1 MPLQSCSTTVNKTA
15 VIIGSGVGGLA
26 TACRLASRGFRVTVV
41 EANGYPGGKLTEISS
56 SGFRFDAGP
65 SLFTMPQFLD
75 QVFEAAGKNPMDYYR
90 YHRLEKS
97 CHYFF
102 EDGTY
107 LEAWADVQKFSLE
120 VETKLGLDGQE
131 ILDYLQQSKEIYE
144 SAGHIFLENSLHR
157 WDTWLRA
164 DVLKA
169 LPKIPSLGLFSSMHQ
184 RNQSSFRDPRLV
196 QLFDR
201 YATYNGSN
209 PYRAPGIL
217 TSIPHLEFN
226 VGTFLPEGGMHTI
239 TQALYQLATDL
250 GVTFHFNL
258 PADKIETSD
267 GRAAG
272 VRAGG
277 KYLEADIV
285 ISNLDVYPTYRK
297 LLPHLAAPEK
307 ILAQERSSSAL
318 IFYWGVSGSFPQL
331 DVHNIL
337 FSADYPRE
345 FKHLFDDHTLTDDPT
360 VYINITSKKEPT
372 DAPPGAE
379 NWFVMINA
387 PANQGQDW
395 DKLIP
400 AARQHIVRKVNHL
413 LHTDIE
419 SRIRCEQ
426 VLDPR
431 SIEHKTGSF
440 QGSLY
445 GTSSNN
451 RMAAFLR
458 HPNFTRKIPNL
469 FFCGG
474 SVHPGGGIPLCLMSA
489 KITSALIAKQ
499 FAA

>member
-1 MPLQSCSTTVNKTA
+1 VTKTA

-26 TACRLASRGFRVTVV
+26 TACRLATLGFQVSVM
-41 EANGYPGGKLTEISS
+41 EANEYPGGKLTEISN

-75 QVFEAAGKNPMDYYR
+75 QVFEAAGKNPRDYYR

-102 EDGTY
+102 EDETY

-120 VETKLGLDGQE
+120 VETKLGLLGQE

-157 WDTWLRA
+157 WDTWLRT

-169 LPKIPSLGLFSSMHQ
+169 LPKIPSLGLFSSMHE
-184 RNQSSFRDPRLV
+184 RNRSSFRDPRLV

-226 VGTFLPEGGMHTI
+226 VGTFLPEGGMHAI

-337 FSADYPRE
+337 FSADYARE

-400 AARQHIVRKVNHL
+400 AAQQHIVRKINRL

-431 SIEHKTGSF
+431 LIEHKTGSF
-440 QGSLY
+440 RGSLY

-499 FAA
+499 FAS